1 MDKCGTIER
10 PHRLFRQLLQ
20 FAVGE
25 EALLHGGSV
34 TSLAVEGGGVGGGGV
49 LEVVGVGAVGPVGG
63 EGEITAKLFTHGN
76 VGG

>member
-1 MDKCGTIER
+1 MDKCGTIEK

-20 FAVGE
+20 FTVGE

-49 LEVVGVGAVGPVGG
+49 LEIVGVGAVGPV
-63 EGEITAKLFTHGN
+63 TAMLEAKRALSFQLL
-76 VGG
+76 VCS